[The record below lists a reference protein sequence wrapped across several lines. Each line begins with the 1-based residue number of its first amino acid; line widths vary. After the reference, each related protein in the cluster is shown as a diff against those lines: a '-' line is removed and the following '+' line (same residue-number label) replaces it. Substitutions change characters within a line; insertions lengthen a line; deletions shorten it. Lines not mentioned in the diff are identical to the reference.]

1 MRSLPRK
8 ASRIRTPP
16 KPAVPSA
23 VPNREEAWLQEGY
36 ASLFL
41 FVRCSLFVVRCQGGL
56 TIRGLHR
63 TIIGRRPCRTGDE
76 RQTTNNEQ

>member
-1 MRSLPRK
+1 MRSLPRR

-36 ASLFL
+36 ASLFFQL
-41 FVRCSLFVVRCQGGL
+41 SVVRCPL
-56 TIRGLHR
+56 FVAKTDSLFAAC
-63 TIIGRRPCRTGDE
+63 IG
-76 RQTTNNEQ
+76 

>member
-36 ASLFL
+36 ASLFFSCPL
-41 FVRCSLFVVRCQGGL
+41 SVVRCSLPK
-56 TIRGLHR
+56 R
-63 TIIGRRPCRTGDE
+63 THYSRPA
-76 RQTTNNEQ
+76 